1 MKLPTD
7 PSKNH
12 SWIGQKDQL
21 FWSLAGT
28 RIGSCSTLSAK
39 MLESLLDVKTE
50 RERERERERGDSI
63 LNIKAKT
70 KYGYT
75 SKFAPNLTLKIRLYQ
90 TASTA
95 KQHIR

>member
-50 RERERERERGDSI
+50 REREREREETAS
-63 LNIKAKT
+63 L
-70 KYGYT
+70 T
-75 SKFAPNLTLKIRLYQ
+75 SKQRPNMVIPVN
-90 TASTA
+90 S
-95 KQHIR
+95 HPI